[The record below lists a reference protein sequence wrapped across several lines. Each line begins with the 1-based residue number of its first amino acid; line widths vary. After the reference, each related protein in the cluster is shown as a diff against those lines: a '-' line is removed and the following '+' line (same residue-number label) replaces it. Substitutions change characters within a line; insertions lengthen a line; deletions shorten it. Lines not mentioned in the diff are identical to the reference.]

1 MEKEFSFYEIR
12 PQENQEIYVKFID
25 KEEWFPGIYY
35 DDGIDGI
42 VLDEET
48 NEFLEVD
55 EIGKLYSMETKKI
68 IFRKDFI

>member
-55 EIGKLYSMETKKI
+55 EIGKHTVWKP
-68 IFRKDFI
+68 RK